1 MKNLPRINMFLT
13 FVFLVATAF
22 AAVVFTPAARA
33 VGVAVD
39 LVLFGVGVAAFIW
52 GYF

>member
-1 MKNLPRINMFLT
+1 MKNLPRINLFLT
-13 FVFLVATAF
+13 FVFLVTTAF

-39 LVLFGVGVAAFIW
+39 LVLFGVGVAAFIL
-52 GYF
+52 G